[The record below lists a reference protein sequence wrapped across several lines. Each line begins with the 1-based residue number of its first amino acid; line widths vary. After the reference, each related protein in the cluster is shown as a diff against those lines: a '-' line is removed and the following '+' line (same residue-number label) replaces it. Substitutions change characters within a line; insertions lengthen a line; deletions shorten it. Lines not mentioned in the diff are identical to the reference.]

1 MFEVYTIRGTIRL
14 GKAFGVPVRVHYT
27 WLLAVILIT
36 VTLVITLSG
45 VYPMWQDII
54 IGIVASL
61 LFFVSIIVL
70 ALAQGAV
77 AKSLGVPLKSIT
89 LYIFGSVPRISD
101 RDTRPVPEVLMALAG
116 PVASL
121 VIAGLFLMGNYIF
134 AGFEHFRTAELL
146 NWVAYF
152 NIMIAIF
159 NIIPGFP
166 LDFGRILRT
175 VIWITANDY
184 RKATR
189 AAVTTGWIIGLILIL
204 GGATLLILTAVG
216 LAIILGGWLTG
227 LWIAFLGWFL
237 QNAASTS
244 RRQAQLRDIL
254 HGAPARY
261 MMNENY
267 TPIRQQLT
275 VRAAREYIKNSGQ
288 DYFVVL
294 EDGALLGIV
303 ALNDV
308 RIPQKRWDD
317 TTIKEVMTPVSRLK
331 TTNPGQPVADIL
343 EQMEDY
349 DIKQIPVM
357 EEGKLLGVVSRYD
370 LLRFLRTRAKLE
382 E

>member
-1 MFEVYTIRGTIRL
+1 
-14 GKAFGVPVRVHYT
+14 
-27 WLLAVILIT
+27 LAVILVI

-54 IGIVASL
+54 MGIIASL
-61 LFFVSIIVL
+61 LFFISIIAL

-77 AKSLGVPLKSIT
+77 VKSLGVPLKSIT
-89 LYIFGSVPRISD
+89 LHVFGSVPRISD
-101 RDTRPVPEVLMALAG
+101 KDTRPVPEVLMALAG
-116 PVASL
+116 PVTSL
-121 VIAGLFLMGNYIF
+121 VIAGIFLIANYIF
-134 AGFEHFRTAELL
+134 AGFENFRTAELL

-152 NIMIAIF
+152 NITIAIF
-159 NIIPGFP
+159 NVVPGFP
-166 LDFGRILRT
+166 LDLGRVLRT
-175 VIWITANDY
+175 VIWIITNDY

-189 AAVTTGWIIGLILIL
+189 AAITTGWIMGLLLIL
-204 GGATLLILTAVG
+204 GGATLLILAAIGRAV
-216 LAIILGGWLTG
+216 IFGGWLTG
-227 LWIAFLGWFL
+227 LWMAFLGWFL
-237 QNAASTS
+237 QDAASTS
-244 RRQAQLRDIL
+244 RRQARVRDTL

-294 EDGALLGIV
+294 EGGALLGIV

-308 RIPQKRWDD
+308 RISKKHWDN
-317 TTIKEVMTPVSRLK
+317 TTIKEVMTPVSHLR
-331 TTNPGQPVADIL
+331 TTDPGQPVADIL

-357 EEGKLLGVVSRYD
+357 EGGKFLGVVSRYD
-370 LLRFLRTRAKLE
+370 VLRFLRTRAKLE
-382 E
+382 A